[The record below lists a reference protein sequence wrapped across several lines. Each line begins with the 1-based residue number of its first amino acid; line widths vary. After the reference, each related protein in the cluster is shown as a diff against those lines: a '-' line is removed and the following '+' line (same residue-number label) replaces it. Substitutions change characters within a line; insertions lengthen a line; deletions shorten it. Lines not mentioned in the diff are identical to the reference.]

1 MLVNSNE
8 AWYHTHVV
16 MLSVQ
21 EYLTAQKEAIALSSE
36 KGISYEEALREV
48 AHNKEQLNRQQ
59 QKEHAA
65 LISMMDNAYNNISKL
80 G

>member
-1 MLVNSNE
+1 
-8 AWYHTHVV
+8 

-21 EYLTAQKEAIALSSE
+21 EYLIAQKEAIALSKE
-36 KGISYEEALREV
+36 KGVSYEEALREV
-48 AHNKEQLNRQQ
+48 ARNKEQLNRQQ

-65 LISMMDNAYNNISKL
+65 LIGMMDNAYKNISKL

>member
-1 MLVNSNE
+1 
-8 AWYHTHVV
+8 

-21 EYLTAQKEAIALSSE
+21 EYLTAQKEAIALSTE
-36 KGISYEEALREV
+36 RGISYDEALREV
-48 AHNKEQLNRQQ
+48 ARNKEKENKQI

-65 LISMMDNAYNNISKL
+65 LLGMMDNAYRNVNKL

>member
-8 AWYHTHVV
+8 VWYHTHVV

-21 EYLTAQKEAIALSSE
+21 EYLTAQKEALALSSE
-36 KGISYEEALREV
+36 KGMSYEEALREV
-48 AHNKEQLNRQQ
+48 ARNKEQANKQQ
-59 QKEHAA
+59 KKEHAS
-65 LISMMDNAYNNISKL
+65 LIGMMDSAYNNINKL

>member
-1 MLVNSNE
+1 
-8 AWYHTHVV
+8 

-21 EYLTAQKEAIALSSE
+21 EYLTAQKEAIELSTAR
-36 KGISYEEALREV
+36 GLSYDEALREV
-48 AHNKEQLNRQQ
+48 ARNKEKENKQL

-65 LISMMDNAYNNISKL
+65 LLGMMDSAYKNVNKL